1 MCFREIVKTIRIY
14 RTKMLKIYA
23 PKRLKLLYSVEEF
36 GNKASKFSPAALKSI
51 MILFK
56 KRACGAKPP
65 HITIKSMVS
74 NIHKVLFAAL
84 F

>member
-23 PKRLKLLYSVEEF
+23 PKRLKLLYGVEEF
-36 GNKASKFSPAALKSI
+36 GTKASKFSPAALDHDTI
-51 MILFK
+51 FK
-56 KRACGAKPP
+56 NRACGAKPP